1 LLKKSLKILFFSIT
15 IGILTGICCIAFSKT
30 LEFATSFRKEY
41 GAIPFMFLP
50 MIGFLVTSFYM
61 KFGIF
66 EDHGNE
72 LLLEELHRPQKKIRF
87 RLIPLIFCSAI
98 LSHLFGASVGR
109 EGVGVQMGTGIAD
122 QFPHQFIDRKL
133 LLMMGMSAG
142 FSAIFGAPIA
152 GAIFGIE
159 VLFIGKL
166 NYKAFLPC
174 LMSAI
179 VGFLVA
185 KQFGGRSGVYFT
197 IPSYHYEIISFI
209 KVGILGVL
217 IGLVARLFTFTL
229 HETRN
234 FFNNKIYSRPIQ
246 TFVGGLILILLYYL
260 AGSDRYHGLGEE
272 LIFDAANGKSY
283 NFDSI
288 FKIISTCISYG
299 SGFKGGEVMPM
310 FIVGATAASA
320 FNKLLLLL
328 NPLAVALGFVALF
341 AGAANTPIAAI
352 LLASEFFGPEILPYA
367 TIAVFMSFTFSGKH
381 GIFKKQKKNYKKY
394 YFNRILKK
402 V

>member
-1 LLKKSLKILFFSIT
+1 
-15 IGILTGICCIAFSKT
+15 
-30 LEFATSFRKEY
+30 
-41 GAIPFMFLP
+41 
-50 MIGFLVTSFYM
+50 
-61 KFGIF
+61 
-66 EDHGNE
+66 
-72 LLLEELHRPQKKIRF
+72 
-87 RLIPLIFCSAI
+87 
-98 LSHLFGASVGR
+98 VGR

-174 LMSAI
+174 LISAI

-185 KQFGGRSGVYFT
+185 KHFGGRSGVYFT
-197 IPSYHYEIISFI
+197 IPSYHYEIVSFI
-209 KVGILGVL
+209 KVGILGLL

-229 HETRN
+229 HKTRN

-246 TFVGGLILILLYYL
+246 TFVGGLILILFYFIV
-260 AGSDRYHGLGEE
+260 GSDRYHGLGEE
-272 LIFDAANGKSY
+272 LIFEAANGKSY

-367 TIAVFMSFTFSGKH
+367 TIAVFMSFAFSGKH